1 MLANNHGPGGGEVVF
16 TEHFLRQ
23 NIRIVK
29 NKEKSI
35 GKSWERKYFNVLQAS
50 QKSDSGG

>member
-1 MLANNHGPGGGEVVF
+1 MLSIHFDIIF

-23 NIRIVK
+23 NLRIVK

-35 GKSWERKYFNVLQAS
+35 GKSWGGKYFNVLQAS